1 MERARD
7 SWSGGLPLLFYL
19 LTLLRA
25 ARNKKRTL
33 HACATSISHALEEGS
48 GCIDMDVQYK
58 TLGSKASYGP
68 FGVGQSNCLEE

>member
-1 MERARD
+1 MVGYPFFFTSSRSYVPRA
-7 SWSGGLPLLFYL
+7 
-19 LTLLRA
+19 T
-25 ARNKKRTL
+25 KKRTL

-68 FGVGQSNCLEE
+68 FGGGHSNCPEE